1 MCRSTIADSWKTI
14 WGDKAWVAVLGYV
27 GIVVVCVSE
36 LGSEVLRASINAV
49 VTLNDKQVEN
59 VCLDLNVC
67 ISSSVQIVIVN
78 STKNIGLFVT

>member
-1 MCRSTIADSWKTI
+1 MCRSTIADDWHRR
-14 WGDKAWVAVLGYV
+14 WVCKAWVAVLGY
-27 GIVVVCVSE
+27 GIVVVVCFSE

-67 ISSSVQIVIVN
+67 ISSSVQIGIVN